1 MKKFDLTTSPEN
13 SSLLKEFIAAG
24 RNSSGQT
31 HFPLIIN
38 NKAQYKKSWQA
49 VSGSRQIA
57 SK

>member
-38 NKAQYKKSWQA
+38 NKAQYKEELAS
-49 VSGSRQIA
+49 SIRQPA
-57 SK
+57 DSQ